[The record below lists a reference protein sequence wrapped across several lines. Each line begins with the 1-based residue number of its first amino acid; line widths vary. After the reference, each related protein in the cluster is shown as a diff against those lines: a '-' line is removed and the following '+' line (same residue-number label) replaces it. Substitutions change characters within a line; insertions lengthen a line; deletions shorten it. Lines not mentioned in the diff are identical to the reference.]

1 MPDKRLTNDCFT
13 KDRNQAIIYESFS
26 EARKNLK
33 IIRKIRDQSNS
44 SYFYEFV
51 IARVSRFQGDEMSDL
66 IPKNVNGSLQIKS
79 MDDLSRLSVMLAKSG
94 YFTDS
99 KEAAQCGVKVLAGL
113 EMGFGA
119 TAAMSGIH
127 IIKGKPTIGA
137 NLMAAAVKRS
147 GKYNYRVKEHSNTIC
162 TILFFENGVEIGESS
177 FTLEDAQKAGVGGND
192 NWRKYPRNMLFSRA
206 LSNGVRWFCPD
217 VLIGVAAYTPEEM
230 GANVDEDGDVV
241 NVSFTT
247 PRIEEKPVNGNTM
260 ISDEQTFDR
269 SLINAE
275 IESLMRRKNISVEI
289 GRKILFDLFSVKGR
303 QQLSDIQLSQFL
315 DYLKTSNQSYGDQG
329 MQALKKQKFPQHN
342 EIIRQI
348 RSFTKHTTAW
358 VRAKCKYFKGSEPA
372 DTQNIWEIAALMLAE
387 HSFNTGLT
395 VSVQK
400 TLNEIINDLKSQG
413 SYEKKLNYCLVRLQ
427 HPWIHEK

>member
-1 MPDKRLTNDCFT
+1 MT
-13 KDRNQAIIYESFS
+13 
-26 EARKNLK
+26 
-33 IIRKIRDQSNS
+33 
-44 SYFYEFV
+44 
-51 IARVSRFQGDEMSDL
+51 DL
-66 IPKNVNGSLQIKS
+66 IAKNVNGSLQINS
-79 MDDLSRLSVMLAKSG
+79 IDDLSRLSVMLAKSG

-230 GANVDEDGDVV
+230 GATIDEDGNAV
-241 NVSFTT
+241 NVSTFI
-247 PRIEEKPVNGNTM
+247 PDSKEEITEDNTIM
-260 ISDEQTFDR
+260 FDNEQVLDR
-269 SLINAE
+269 DLINTE
-275 IESLMRRKNISVEI
+275 IESIMKRKNISIET
-289 GRKILFDLFSVKGR
+289 GRKILSDLFNVKSR
-303 QQLSDIQLSQFL
+303 TLLSDLQLSQFL
-315 DYLKTSNQSYGDQG
+315 DYLKTSNQIESS
-329 MQALKKQKFPQHN
+329 A
-342 EIIRQI
+342 
-348 RSFTKHTTAW
+348 
-358 VRAKCKYFKGSEPA
+358 
-372 DTQNIWEIAALMLAE
+372 
-387 HSFNTGLT
+387 
-395 VSVQK
+395 
-400 TLNEIINDLKSQG
+400 
-413 SYEKKLNYCLVRLQ
+413 
-427 HPWIHEK
+427 